1 LNFLSIHIQLGRA
14 AEQFELQVPSST
26 NMLSDAGLPEHPT
39 DNQEHE
45 VEESNA
51 VSVEQVTEVSCFCH
65 SYYKSLFS
73 KIP

>member
-26 NMLSDAGLPEHPT
+26 ETLSDAGLP
-39 DNQEHE
+39 EHE